1 MDHRGAIAHF
11 TLVDQHTDPSFFV
24 RFLDTGSAYWAPMRS
39 ADVHPS
45 FFVRFL
51 DTGSTVADIQ
61 QVRQMMRA
69 QLALH
74 DGCGGSLSGA
84 GRARPCSPWR
94 SWSARTGAAWA
105 WIEAAP

>member
-11 TLVDQHTDPSFFV
+11 TLVDQHTD
-24 RFLDTGSAYWAPMRS
+24 
-39 ADVHPS
+39 PS